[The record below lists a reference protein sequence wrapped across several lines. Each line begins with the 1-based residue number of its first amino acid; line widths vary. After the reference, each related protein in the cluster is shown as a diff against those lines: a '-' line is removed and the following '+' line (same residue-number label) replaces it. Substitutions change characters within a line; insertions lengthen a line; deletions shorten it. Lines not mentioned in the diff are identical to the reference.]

1 MSSATPPPEQIL
13 GVSFFCGTASDAV
26 AYETTTGSL
35 MMVVVH
41 APALIK
47 LKYDAEYRRALQ
59 EADIV
64 LADSGLLVLLWRL
77 VSGHRVRDISGIAYL
92 KEFLVQI
99 RQTTQK
105 VMWILDS
112 DDAGAKAIEW
122 LGKTGVAAGPEDVY
136 FLPRGSAQ
144 DGHHALLLEA
154 ERRRPQHIVLAA
166 GGGEQEKVAL
176 YLRSYLIY
184 GPRIHCVGAA
194 LRMLAGIEG
203 SIPEWAMRWHLGW
216 LFRLISQPTMLFPR
230 IGIAFMVTGM
240 VLKWR
245 SELPPLAPNWSD
257 R

>member
-1 MSSATPPPEQIL
+1 MSSANPPPEQIL

-26 AYETTTGSL
+26 AYETTSGSL
-35 MMVVVH
+35 MVVVH

-77 VSGHRVRDISGIAYL
+77 VSGHRLRDISGIAYL
-92 KEFLVQI
+92 KELLVQI
-99 RQTTQK
+99 RQTKQK
-105 VMWILDS
+105 VMWVLDA
-112 DDAGAKAIEW
+112 DDAGVKAIEW
-122 LGKTGVAAGPEDVY
+122 LGKSGVAVSPEDVC
-136 FLPRGSAQ
+136 FLSRGNAQ
-144 DGHHALLLEA
+144 DGHHALLLEV
-154 ERRRPQHIVLAA
+154 ERRRPRHVILAT

-203 SIPEWAMRWHLGW
+203 SIPEWAMRWHLG
-216 LFRLISQPTMLFPR
+216 
-230 IGIAFMVTGM
+230 
-240 VLKWR
+240 
-245 SELPPLAPNWSD
+245 
-257 R
+257 